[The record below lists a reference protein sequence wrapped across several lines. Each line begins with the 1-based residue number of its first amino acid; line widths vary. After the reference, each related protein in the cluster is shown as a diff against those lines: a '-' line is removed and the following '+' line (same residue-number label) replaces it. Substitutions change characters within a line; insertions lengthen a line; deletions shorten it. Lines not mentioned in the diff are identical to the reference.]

1 MKNCLL
7 FLAVVAALL
16 VGAPAHSQYV
26 FLDVNGDGK
35 NSTNP
40 SDPGT
45 GHDVLGVA
53 TTSVDVY
60 FDTNHNADGSN
71 AVCTSSGD
79 PFSMVSYE
87 FTLLASGSGSVSYGT
102 WTDNMG
108 FTIKL
113 TPCAGQYCSS
123 GQALWLAYG
132 TGVAAA
138 PGKYKVGTLGVSV
151 TGTPI
156 ISVVP
161 TFTSLSPVSETAFG
175 SACLG
180 GDFDNTLKLGK
191 DFTDASGTE
200 PPTATVPTT
209 WGKIKDLYR

>member
-26 FLDVNGDGK
+26 FLDVDGDGLS
-35 NSTNP
+35 ST
-40 SDPGT
+40 GGQG
-45 GHDVLGVA
+45 GHDALGAA
-53 TTSVDVY
+53 TTHMDVY
-60 FDTNHNADGSN
+60 FVTNKNKDGSN

-79 PFSMVSYE
+79 PFTMVSYE

-123 GQALWLAYG
+123 GPAMWLAYG
-132 TGVAAA
+132 SGVAAA
-138 PGKYKVGTLGVSV
+138 PGKYKVGSIAVTV
-151 TGTPI
+151 TGTPVV
-156 ISVVP
+156 SVVP
-161 TFTSLSPVSETAFG
+161 GYVSLSPVSETAFG

-180 GDFDNTLKLGK
+180 GDFDNTIKLGH
-191 DFTDASGTE
+191 DFADASGTE